1 MKTAG
6 ELRSPAVLVA
16 IFRPIRTLAS
26 TMSHAHHS
34 HEVDFKKAF
43 TVEALEGSMVKI
55 TGELPYVELQ
65 SERNA
70 ALVTL
75 GKEVEIP
82 GFRKGNIPTPI
93 LEKHLGEMNI
103 LAEMAERAISHAYP
117 HIVEEHKLEVIGHPK
132 IEITKIAPQN
142 PLGFTATV
150 AVLPKIEL
158 PDYGSIAKEVNKNRP
173 SDEVTDEE
181 VEKQIKDIQRQKAA
195 YERLQAKA
203 AAKGEVGDLPTPES
217 EATRAA
223 EKENAPLPELTDEY
237 VKTLG
242 QPGQFETVAD
252 FKAKLREHLEIEKKQ
267 QNAAKHR
274 ADITDNIIAKTE
286 MVLPQ
291 ILIDSEINQ
300 MFAQMQ
306 EDLERANLK
315 MDDYLTHIK
324 KTKEE
329 LIKEWTPAAETRA
342 KLQLVLNEIA
352 KAEKITPD
360 MDKVNEQTKE
370 LMGRFK
376 DADEYRVRLY
386 VASVLLNEAVMK
398 SLEAK

>member
-1 MKTAG
+1 MT
-6 ELRSPAVLVA
+6 
-16 IFRPIRTLAS
+16 
-26 TMSHAHHS
+26 HAHHS

-43 TVEALEGSMVKI
+43 TIEELEGSMVKI
-55 TGELPYVELQ
+55 SGELPYVELQ

-70 ALVTL
+70 ALVSL
-75 GKEVEIP
+75 GKNVSID
-82 GFRKGNIPTPI
+82 GFRKGNIPTPV

-132 IEITKIAPQN
+132 IEITKIAPGN

-150 AVLPKIEL
+150 AVLPKFTL
-158 PDYGSIAKEVNKNRP
+158 PDYEKIAKEVNKNRP
-173 SDEVTDEE
+173 SDEVTNEE
-181 VEKQIKDIQRQKAA
+181 IDNQIKDIQRQKAA

-203 AAKGEVGDLPTPES
+203 TAKAEAGDLPTPES
-217 EATRAA
+217 EATKAV
-223 EKENAPLPELTDEY
+223 EDENAPLPELTDDY

-274 ADITDNIIAKTE
+274 ADITDGIIAKTE
-286 MVLPQ
+286 MTLPQ

-300 MFAQMQ
+300 MFAQME

-342 KLQLVLNEIA
+342 KLQLILNEIA
-352 KAEKITPD
+352 KAEKISPD
-360 MDKVNEQTKE
+360 IDKVNEQTKE
-370 LMGRFK
+370 LMERFK